1 MIKDLSESIRALLT
15 QPGLPPALAAAQ
27 IAFERPAESFNPT
40 QTTLDL
46 FLFDLREN
54 RHHRNAPATPGHT
67 TLGPASRPPLM
78 LACSYLITAWCV
90 GGAEI
95 ALQEQQLLGETLQ
108 VLTASPVLPAAM
120 LRGALAGQTPL
131 PELLLQ
137 PPDALMNS
145 SEFWSALGN
154 KLRPAL
160 SVTVTIAVPA
170 LPPSPEV

>member
-1 MIKDLSESIRALLT
+1 MIKDLSESMRALLT
-15 QPGLPPALAAAQ
+15 RPGLPPGLAAAQ
-27 IAFERPAESFNPT
+27 IAFERPAENFNPT

-54 RHHRNAPATPGHT
+54 RHHRNAPAAP
-67 TLGPASRPPLM
+67 GPADRSPMM

-108 VLTASPVLPAAM
+108 VLTTSRVLPAAT

-170 LPPSPEV
+170 LPSSPEV